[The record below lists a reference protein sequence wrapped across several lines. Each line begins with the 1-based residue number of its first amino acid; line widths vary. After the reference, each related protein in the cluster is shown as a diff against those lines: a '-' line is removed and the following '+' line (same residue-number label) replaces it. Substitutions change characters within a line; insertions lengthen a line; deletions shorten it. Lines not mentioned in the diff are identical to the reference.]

1 MAFMVDN
8 SNLAVGSNLHGVPHE
23 LRALFSRLSEL
34 TKTKEKEQEE
44 ALNEF
49 CIEQLCRMIYGS
61 NMIEFAGG
69 SLETT
74 RKLCRMVFDK
84 EGEDVPEEIT
94 EKDPDYDEIRLHL
107 QSRNLPHSHTHILQS
122 YREIV
127 QHAQAAEYIFGQVG
141 KGEALS
147 ESIIKETHA
156 ILTYK
161 IDIGRTPWIYY
172 SGVYRTWNVR
182 CGSHVFMDEIRVPFA
197 MRDMV
202 EALESDIEK
211 GEMDRLELASEYCH
225 RFVNIHPFGD
235 GNGRMCRLILN
246 ALLLRFDLGVV
257 CIGQDAEDIRL
268 YLQIAVE
275 SSALEASQNQ
285 EDMVMNNYKALAS
298 FVLQHTRDEILKTCQ
313 ILRRD
318 GQEIS

>member
-1 MAFMVDN
+1 
-8 SNLAVGSNLHGVPHE
+8 
-23 LRALFSRLSEL
+23 
-34 TKTKEKEQEE
+34 
-44 ALNEF
+44 
-49 CIEQLCRMIYGS
+49 
-61 NMIEFAGG
+61 
-69 SLETT
+69 
-74 RKLCRMVFDK
+74 
-84 EGEDVPEEIT
+84 
-94 EKDPDYDEIRLHL
+94 
-107 QSRNLPHSHTHILQS
+107 
-122 YREIV
+122 
-127 QHAQAAEYIFGQVG
+127 
-141 KGEALS
+141 
-147 ESIIKETHA
+147 
-156 ILTYK
+156 
-161 IDIGRTPWIYY
+161 
-172 SGVYRTWNVR
+172 
-182 CGSHVFMDEIRVPFA
+182 MDEIRVPFA